1 MQARLI
7 KIMRLKT
14 IISGWAQYPSYR
26 ESLYLVTSLEGWLE
40 ERLRVLL
47 GPGMAPRLGCKDEE
61 EEGKGAGIEL
71 SLT

>member
-1 MQARLI
+1 
-7 KIMRLKT
+7 MRLKL
-14 IISGWAQYPSYR
+14 IISGWAQYPSYS

-40 ERLRVLL
+40 DRLRVLL

-61 EEGKGAGIEL
+61 EEEGRGAGIEL